1 MAGTVCKAAFAA
13 VGILALMICG
23 CGGTESPD
31 SRTGK
36 LIVLENAQLKK
47 DLEQSLEQVKNL
59 ERRLE
64 IQKNMLEQCK
74 QERNQFEQ
82 QAGEN
87 FAGQMEPILG
97 EATRENERLNKEN
110 TNLKQQVQQLEAKL
124 ADLEKKPQ
132 E

>member
-1 MAGTVCKAAFAA
+1 MAGTVCKAAFAG

-36 LIVLENAQLKK
+36 LIVLENTQLKK
-47 DLEQSLEQVKNL
+47 DLEQSREEIKNL

-74 QERNQFEQ
+74 EERNKFEE
-82 QAGEN
+82 QAGTN
-87 FAGQMEPILG
+87 FASQMDAILG
-97 EATRENERLNKEN
+97 SLSDENAKLKEQN
-110 TNLKQQVQQLEAKL
+110 AALQEKLEQLEAKL
-124 ADLEKKPQ
+124 AELEKKPQ

>member
-1 MAGTVCKAAFAA
+1 MACTVCKAAFAG

-23 CGGTESPD
+23 CAGTESPD

-47 DLEQSLEQVKNL
+47 DLEQSREQVKNL

-64 IQKNMLEQCK
+64 IQKKMLEQCK
-74 QERNQFEQ
+74 QERNKFEE
-82 QAGEN
+82 QANTN
-87 FAGQMEPILG
+87 FAGQL
-97 EATRENERLNKEN
+97 EAIVGGLSDENAKLKEQN
-110 TNLKQQVQQLEAKL
+110 AALQQKLEQLEAKS
-124 ADLEKKPQ
+124 AELEKKPQ

>member
-1 MAGTVCKAAFAA
+1 MAGTVCRAVVAG

-47 DLEQSLEQVKNL
+47 DLEQSREEIKNL

-87 FAGQMEPILG
+87 FGGQL
-97 EATRENERLNKEN
+97 EAITGGLSDENVKLKEQNAVLQQRLE
-110 TNLKQQVQQLEAKL
+110 QLEAKL
-124 ADLEKKPQ
+124 AELEKKPQ
-132 E
+132 